1 MNANIIRLWDDNKEL
16 LRNYIANTR
25 QEEYKEY
32 LKLVKLVVKFILN
45 GGKEDFDYESF
56 DVDNITE
63 VNNGDYQ
70 GTLIYLIP
78 LSYYQPSASN
88 YIVTFAD
95 YGSCSG
101 CDSLQAIRY
110 YQYEEELPCDKQIKD
125 YMTLCL
131 HLVQKMKYLY
141 DAEEIY

>member
-78 LSYYQPSASN
+78 LSYYQP
-88 YIVTFAD
+88 
-95 YGSCSG
+95 
-101 CDSLQAIRY
+101 
-110 YQYEEELPCDKQIKD
+110 
-125 YMTLCL
+125 
-131 HLVQKMKYLY
+131 
-141 DAEEIY
+141 